1 MFLKLA
7 NIEGH
12 VEEPTTGEKTFKTV
26 YVVFFAGERAR
37 NKIENLRGFNASGYP
52 FQDFTRQRQMH
63 AECTGRL
70 TELRSTL
77 EASIRHRDRT
87 LSKVANDLW
96 FWFTLVRR
104 EATYHAMNMFSID
117 VTSV

>member
-37 NKIENLRGFNASGYP
+37 NKMSKICEEFEMRTG
-52 FQDFTRQRQMH
+52 TRFRK
-63 AECTGRL
+63 T
-70 TELRSTL
+70 S
-77 EASIRHRDRT
+77 RDRDKCT
-87 LSKVANDLW
+87 RS
-96 FWFTLVRR
+96 VR
-104 EATYHAMNMFSID
+104 EG
-117 VTSV
+117 

>member
-1 MFLKLA
+1 MEPVAMISGSVFLKLA

-37 NKIENLRGFNASGYP
+37 NKIVKICEGFNANRYP
-52 FQDFTRQRQMH
+52 FPEDFTRQRQMH

-77 EASIRHRDRT
+77 EASDTEIERLVKSRT
-87 LSKVANDLW
+87 
-96 FWFTLVRR
+96 
-104 EATYHAMNMFSID
+104 I
-117 VTSV
+117 